1 MRETTRHRE
10 NHLALNRTDLSKM
23 QQMRI
28 GDVRIVPET
37 VAMGNRIE
45 TELLPVPVIA
55 FGRPQ
60 ACLLFGSLTEQ
71 HLSPISQGKTGTVQ
85 EDTGFVTHT
94 NVVIIEFDNFKAHG
108 SPVAPERCESERLQ
122 GSEGSGIWHLQ
133 VPDQPLITVI
143 LSIKYQTVLQQLQ
156 LMQQKHEENTHNQGH
171 ES

>member
-28 GDVRIVPET
+28 GDVRVVPET

-71 HLSPISQGKTGTVQ
+71 HLSPICQGKTGTVQ

-94 NVVIIEFDNFKAHG
+94 NAVIIEFDNFKAHG
-108 SPVAPERCESERLQ
+108 SPVAPERYGSDCLQ
-122 GSEGSGIWHLQ
+122 SSGIWHLK

>member
-28 GDVRIVPET
+28 GDVRVVPET

-60 ACLLFGSLTEQ
+60 ACLLFGGLTEQ
-71 HLSPISQGKTGTVQ
+71 HLSPICQGKTGTVQ
-85 EDTGFVTHT
+85 EDTGFVTHA
-94 NVVIIEFDNFKAHG
+94 NAVIIEFDNLKTHG
-108 SPVAPERCESERLQ
+108 SPVAPERCGSERLQ
-122 GSEGSGIWHLQ
+122 GSGIWHLK

-156 LMQQKHEENTHNQGH
+156 LMQQKHEENTYNQSH